1 MIIGI
6 PKEIKPYENRV
17 GLIPQYVKQLVEEGH
32 NILVQENAGIK
43 SGFSDKDYKDLGAEI
58 LPSIEGIYKK
68 SDLIIKIKEPQE
80 KEIPLIREKQI
91 VFSYFHLPSNQ
102 RLVEQLLESKCI
114 AVTYETLETED
125 HRLPLLIPMSAIA
138 GKLAVQVGMRHLES
152 VSEGK
157 GVLLGGVAGVHP
169 GHVVILGGG
178 EVGTNACYVASG
190 LRADVTLLDVNLKR
204 LRELYDI
211 MPNNVKLLYSS
222 KANLTEVLRKADLVV
237 AAVHL
242 TGRKAPKL
250 ITREMLSLMEENTV
264 IVDVAIDQG
273 GCIET
278 SRPTT
283 HKEPTYKVDGII
295 HYCVA
300 NIPSIV
306 PRTASPV
313 LSHSSL
319 PYLRI
324 MANLGIEKGIQVNR
338 EIRSAISLWDGVITD
353 QNLADTFEMD
363 YKNIDDLIH

>member
-6 PKEIKPYENRV
+6 PKEIKPFENRV

-32 NILVQENAGIK
+32 NILVQDDAGTK
-43 SGFSDKDYKDLGAEI
+43 SGFSNEDYQDCGAEI
-58 LPSIEGIYKK
+58 LPSIEDIYKK
-68 SDLIIKIKEPQE
+68 SDLIIKVKEPQE
-80 KEIPLIREKQI
+80 KEIPLIRERQI
-91 VFSYFHLPSNQ
+91 VFSYFHLPSSQ
-102 RLVEQLLESKCI
+102 KLVEKLLKRKCI

-152 VSEGK
+152 VTEGK

-169 GHVVILGGG
+169 GNVVILGGG

-190 LRADVTLLDVNLKR
+190 LRADVTLLDLSMKR
-204 LRELYDI
+204 LRELYDV
-211 MPNNVKLLYSS
+211 MPNNVKLLYSN
-222 KANLTEVLRKADLVV
+222 KANLIEVLRKADLVV
-237 AAVHL
+237 SAVHL
-242 TGRKAPKL
+242 VGRKAPKL

-264 IVDVAIDQG
+264 IADVAIDQG

-295 HYCVA
+295 HYCVP

-306 PRTASPV
+306 PRTASLI
-313 LSHSSL
+313 LSHSSF

-324 MANLGIEKGIQVNR
+324 MAKLGISRAIQQSR
-338 EIRSAISLWDGVITD
+338 DIRSGVSLWDGVVTNE
-353 QNLADTFEMD
+353 NLADTFGMD
-363 YKNIDDLIH
+363 YKNINDLIH